1 MKLATGWI
9 MPIIYEFSNSSY
21 WEFVGQQTLTAPVN
35 SEEGIETFSPIGDTG
50 FPIALESPII
60 AVSATAFEEQ
70 QNWNYAGKVFQR
82 IFTGITI
89 GGSFDSYV
97 DSQSVF
103 FKKVNVIRFNQLN
116 SSYALTFRP
125 PRWVTSV
132 TYRVFIYTG
141 PIVDTIDEKLD
152 QILNRLPGVP

>member
-82 IFTGITI
+82 I

>member
-1 MKLATGWI
+1 
-9 MPIIYEFSNSSY
+9 MPIIYEFSNSSN
-21 WEFVGQQTLTAPVN
+21 WQFVGQQTLTASVN
-35 SEEGIETFSPIGDTG
+35 NQEGIETFSPISDTA

-70 QNWNYAGKVFQR
+70 ETWNYAGKVFQR
-82 IFTGITI
+82 IFTGVTV

-132 TYRVFIYTG
+132 TYRVFVYDG
-141 PIVDTIDEKLD
+141 PIVDTIDQKLD

>member
-1 MKLATGWI
+1 
-9 MPIIYEFSNSSY
+9 MPIIYEFSNSSN
-21 WEFVGQQTLTAPVN
+21 WEFVGQQTLTASVN
-35 SEEGIETFSPIGDTG
+35 NQEGIETFTPISDTS

-70 QNWNYAGKVFQR
+70 ETWNYAGKVFQQ
-82 IFTGITI
+82 IFTGVTV

-125 PRWVTSV
+125 PRWITSV

-141 PIVDTIDEKLD
+141 PIVDTIDQKLD
-152 QILNRLPGVP
+152 QILNRLPGVT

>member
-1 MKLATGWI
+1 

-21 WEFVGQQTLTAPVN
+21 WEFVGQQTLTASVN

-60 AVSATAFEEQ
+60 AVSVTAFEEQ
-70 QNWNYAGKVFQR
+70 QSWNYAGKVFQR
-82 IFTGITI
+82 IFTGISL

-152 QILNRLPGVP
+152 QILNRLPSVP

>member
-1 MKLATGWI
+1 
-9 MPIIYEFSNSSY
+9 MPIIYEFSNSSN
-21 WEFVGQQTLTAPVN
+21 WQFVGQQTLTASVN
-35 SEEGIETFSPIGDTG
+35 NQEGIETFSPISDTA

-70 QNWNYAGKVFQR
+70 KTWNYAGKVFQR
-82 IFTGITI
+82 IFTGVTV

-132 TYRVFIYTG
+132 TYRVFVYAG
-141 PIVDTIDEKLD
+141 PIVDTIDQKLD
-152 QILNRLPGVP
+152 QILNRLPGVT